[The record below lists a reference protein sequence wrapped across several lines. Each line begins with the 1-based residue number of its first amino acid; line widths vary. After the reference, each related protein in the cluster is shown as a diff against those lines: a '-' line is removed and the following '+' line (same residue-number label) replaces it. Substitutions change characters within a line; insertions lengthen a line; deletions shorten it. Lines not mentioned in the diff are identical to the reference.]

1 MKWVETPIGEG
12 PDLGL
17 ARSVRSWDPPFPA
30 PRWQRIL
37 EPFCSGSPLRAE
49 LLRRRPPLLETFPRP
64 VLEPGDL
71 RVEPASAD
79 EVVDLLQQVVREV
92 LRAALL
98 ERLDRL
104 LASEVEIPVP
114 PVPEPARQRSDSPF
128 APTSRGRQFAP
139 FDGLEVGAD
148 GGRQPLWR
156 SEARSPLGFLAEG
169 IGALLS
175 PDGIERNLEALQR
188 LLKDDPEFQ
197 KVRFESRQF
206 ADVVR
211 TVMSEHP
218 MPDGEP
224 DDPQLQDW
232 RKEVYDEAL
241 PSLVDGRLR
250 QELGRIL
257 SKRMSETLSREGLGG
272 RVLGACMVAEA
283 LLRDFDETGECRSN
297 VVWQLLFDCQ
307 MKELG

>member
-37 EPFCSGSPLRAE
+37 QPFCSGAPLRAE
-49 LLRRRPPLLETFPRP
+49 LLRRRPPLLTTFPRP
-64 VLEPGDL
+64 ALEPGDL

-79 EVVDLLQQVVREV
+79 EVVDLLQQVVREA

-104 LASEVEIPVP
+104 LANEAEIPVP
-114 PVPEPARQRSDSPF
+114 PVPEPARQRSD
-128 APTSRGRQFAP
+128 APLVPWSRGRQFASL
-139 FDGLEVGAD
+139 DDREVGAD
-148 GGRQPLWR
+148 RGGR
-156 SEARSPLGFLAEG
+156 PLGRPEALPPLGILAER
-169 IGALLS
+169 IGGLLS
-175 PDGIERNLEALQR
+175 PDRIEENLESLQT
-188 LLKDDPEFQ
+188 LLKDDPEFRQ
-197 KVRFESRQF
+197 VRFERRQF

-211 TVMSEHP
+211 KVMADHP
-218 MPDGEP
+218 MPEGEP
-224 DDPQLQDW
+224 DEPRLKDW
-232 RKEVYDEAL
+232 RKEVYDDAL

-250 QELGRIL
+250 QELGRL
-257 SKRMSETLSREGLGG
+257 LARRMSDALSREGLGD
-272 RVLGACMVAEA
+272 RVLGACMVAEV
-283 LLRDFDETGECRSN
+283 LLSDFDETGECRSN
-297 VVWQLLFDCQ
+297 AVFQLLVDCQ